1 MSFKLSDFIA
11 APSQELLD
19 KAKKSDLLDIDD
31 HYGLSNIKTS
41 MLKHEIKNIL
51 IQFFVDEEIF
61 DSSATSKILV
71 TQTDLQLREIEIKN
85 QITLEKLRLDQE
97 ERIRREKEEREER
110 IRLETIEREDRMH
123 REKLELEKLRLEM
136 EEREKEKQREME
148 REKLERA
155 EKLEIEKE
163 RLEIEKE
170 KLQFEL
176 KMKELE
182 LQGKSKSKSLPLAT
196 SMVFDVTK
204 HIRLVPPFQEK
215 EVDKYFLHFEK
226 VAENLKWPR
235 EHWTLL
241 LQSVVIGKARE
252 IYTQLS
258 LEQSS
263 DYDTVKE
270 LILKAYELVPEAYRQ
285 KFRDCRKDHDQ
296 THVEFAR
303 TKEQL
308 FDRWCSS
315 KKVGSDHAK
324 LRQLMLV
331 EEFKRCINSDVKA
344 FLNEREVE
352 NLETAARL
360 ADDYALTH
368 KASFV
373 NKPYPRKPYN
383 PQSKQITPQSK
394 PYSPQSGP
402 KANPSNPTDNSS
414 PKPKFSSENK
424 GQNPLSQPICNY
436 CKKTGHIISECL
448 ALKRKKE
455 RENLDS
461 AKPTGLTSLK
471 AKPQSCIQ
479 EENPILTRTCKES
492 VSEDSIMEIYEPFL
506 SDGFVS
512 LNSDSAQSTPIKVL
526 RDTGASQSLILADTL
541 PFSEKSSSGTSVLI
555 QGVECGFVNVPL
567 HNIYLSSDLVTGP
580 VAVGIRPSLPFKG
593 IHLLLGNDLA
603 GDKVVVNPL
612 LTSTPCVD
620 QPPDPI
626 EQEIPDLY
634 PSCAVTRAMAKKAK
648 LYDGI
653 QDINLTDT
661 LIGQSFNKGI
671 STSLSS
677 SQSDIQTDPS
687 NPRSGS
693 ENDLSP
699 SNSNDQGHDQLSRSQ
714 LCKEQHSDS
723 EISPLF
729 ERALDEKEISQV
741 PVCYYVKNGILMR
754 KWRPPDVS
762 TENEWTVNHQIVV
775 PRVYR
780 PEILNLAHETPMSGH
795 LGVNKTYH
803 KILNHFY
810 WPGIK
815 SDVSQHCKSCHTCQ
829 MVGKPNQTIPKA
841 QLQPIPAFD
850 EPFSRVIIDC
860 VGPLPKTKK
869 GCEYLLTIMC
879 ASTRFPEAI
888 PLRNIKAKTIV
899 NALVKFF
906 TFVGLPKSIQSDQ
919 GSNFMSGIF
928 QQVMYELGI
937 KQYKSSAYHP
947 ESQGALERF
956 HQTLKNMIRSY
967 CFDTEKD
974 WDEGIHLLL
983 FAVRESVQESLGFS
997 PFELVFGHTVR
1008 GPLKLLKEKFPSD
1021 DDSSLNLLQYVSD
1034 FKNRLSKA
1042 CDAARSNLKSAQS
1055 KMKIRYDENAKDR
1068 NFEPGDKVLALL
1080 PIPGRPLQARYY
1092 GPYTV
1097 DKKLSD
1103 VNYIVNTPG
1112 RHKQKQ
1118 LCHINMLKKYIDR
1131 DSSVISSV
1139 NIVNSVPHEQSQMD
1153 SEDFNL
1159 EKSDPSSSKLQSSD
1173 ILQNLDQKLSHLD
1186 SDKGL
1191 GLRQLVLEYGHLFPD
1206 IPSRADRVYHDV
1218 DIIGGS
1224 KPVEQHPY
1232 RMSPV
1237 KQQYLRE
1244 EVQYLLDND
1253 FIEPSQSEWSS
1264 PCILVP
1270 KPDGTFGMCT
1280 DYRRVGSVTKTD
1292 TFPIPRV
1299 DDCIGGVGHAGCVA
1313 EFDLLGGFWRVP
1325 LAGGAGDISAF
1336 VAPDGLCRCGVMPF
1350 GVKNSPAT
1358 FQRLVNGL
1366 VSGLD
1371 GCGACVGGAVV
1382 FGEEWQRHLQT
1393 VGAFFDRLGDAKL
1406 TVNLAKSEFC
1416 HANLTF
1422 LGHIVGRGRVGPVEA
1437 EVGAVSGFPVPAGG
1451 GRLMRFLGVAGCCR
1465 RFCNN
1470 FSAIAEPLTDLLGKK
1485 AKYVWTDDCQRS
1497 FDKLKAILRSA
1508 PVLLAPSFDKEFKLA
1523 VDASDVGAGSV
1534 LLQED
1539 DNGVDHPVCYFSK
1552 KFNKHQRNYSTI
1564 EKECLSLI
1572 LALQHFEVYLASSHA
1587 PIVVF
1592 SDHNPLT
1599 FIHKMKNKN
1608 QRLLR
1613 WSLMLQE
1620 HNLDIRHIR
1629 GRDNIIPD
1637 TLSRA

>member
-1 MSFKLSDFIA
+1 MRF
-11 APSQELLD
+11 E
-19 KAKKSDLLDIDD
+19 
-31 HYGLSNIKTS
+31 N
-41 MLKHEIKNIL
+41 E
-51 IQFFVDEEIF
+51 
-61 DSSATSKILV
+61 
-71 TQTDLQLREIEIKN
+71 
-85 QITLEKLRLDQE
+85 
-97 ERIRREKEEREER
+97 
-110 IRLETIEREDRMH
+110 
-123 REKLELEKLRLEM
+123 
-136 EEREKEKQREME
+136 
-148 REKLERA
+148 
-155 EKLEIEKE
+155 EKE
-163 RLEIEKE
+163 RERLFQLRIKEIEFNE
-170 KLQFEL
+170 
-176 KMKELE
+176 
-182 LQGKSKSKSLPLAT
+182 KSKSKSLSSDT
-196 SMVFDVTK
+196 SKIFDVTK

-226 VAENLKWPR
+226 VAENLKWPK

-270 LILKAYELVPEAYRQ
+270 FILKAYELVPEAYRQ
-285 KFRDCRKDHDQ
+285 KFRDCRKEHDQ

-344 FLNEREVE
+344 FLNETEVE

-436 CKKTGHIISECL
+436 CKKTGHIIYECL

-512 LNSDSAQSTPIKVL
+512 LNSDSAQSTPIKIL

-567 HNIYLSSDLVTGP
+567 HNIYLSSDLVKGP

-648 LYDGI
+648 LYDGM

-661 LIGQSFNKGI
+661 LIGQSFNKEI
-671 STSLSS
+671 STSLSP

-687 NPRSGS
+687 NLRSGS

-729 ERALDEKEISQV
+729 ERALDKKEISQV

-762 TENEWTVNHQIVV
+762 AEDEWTVNHQIVI

-850 EPFSRVIIDC
+850 EPFSRVIIDW

-937 KQYKSSAYHP
+937 NP

-1008 GPLKLLKEKFPSD
+1008 GPLKLLKEKFFSD
-1021 DDSSLNLLQYVSD
+1021 DEVTLNLLQYVSD
-1034 FKNRLSKA
+1034 FKTRLSKA
-1042 CDAARSNLKSAQS
+1042 CEAARSNLKSAQN
-1055 KMKIRYDENAKDR
+1055 KMKVRYDENAQDR
-1068 NFEPGDKVLALL
+1068 NFEPEDKVLALL
-1080 PIPGRPLQARYY
+1080 PIPGHPLQARYF
-1092 GPYTV
+1092 GPYIV

-1112 RHKQKQ
+1112 R
-1118 LCHINMLKKYIDR
+1118 R
-1131 DSSVISSV
+1131 
-1139 NIVNSVPHEQSQMD
+1139 
-1153 SEDFNL
+1153 
-1159 EKSDPSSSKLQSSD
+1159 
-1173 ILQNLDQKLSHLD
+1173 
-1186 SDKGL
+1186 
-1191 GLRQLVLEYGHLFPD
+1191 
-1206 IPSRADRVYHDV
+1206 IPSRTDKIYHDV
-1218 DIIGGS
+1218 DTIEGS
-1224 KPVEQHPY
+1224 KPVKQHPY
-1232 RMSPV
+1232 RMNPV

-1270 KPDGTFGMCT
+1270 KPDGTFRMCT
-1280 DYRRVGSVTKTD
+1280 DYRKVNSVTKTD
-1292 TFPIPRV
+1292 TFPIPRI
-1299 DDCIGGVGHAGCVA
+1299 DDCIDNIGHAKYVTK
-1313 EFDLLGGFWRVP
+1313 FDLLKGFWQIP
-1325 LAGGAGDISAF
+1325 LTDRAKEISAF
-1336 VAPDGLCRCGVMPF
+1336 VTPDGLYQYKVMPF
-1350 GVKNSPAT
+1350 GMKNSPAT
-1358 FQRLVNGL
+1358 FQRLVNSL
-1366 VSGLD
+1366 ISNLD
-1371 GCGACVGGAVV
+1371 GCKAYIDDAII
-1382 FGEEWQRHLQT
+1382 FSEEWQQHLQT
-1393 VGAFFDRLGDAKL
+1393 IRTFFDRLSDAKL

-1422 LGHIVGRGRVGPVEA
+1422 LGHIVGQGQVKPVEA
-1437 EVGAVSGFPVPAGG
+1437 KVEAISDFPVPTSK
-1451 GRLMRFLGVAGCCR
+1451 RQLMRFLGMAGYYR
-1465 RFCNN
+1465 KFCNN
-1470 FSAIAEPLTDLLGKK
+1470 FSAIAEPLTNLLGKK
-1485 AKYVWTDDCQRS
+1485 VKYVWTDDCQKS

-1629 GRDNIIPD
+1629 GRDIIPD